1 MFFTNIHKFVQQL
14 QTCTLKEFKTIVRG
28 FDIQLS
34 DKELKSVHPL
44 LKEISLSWIV
54 FGVPLAIQQKL
65 IQVLGEQRAMDLY
78 KEIKEKAPSSFS

>member
-1 MFFTNIHKFVQQL
+1 MDIHKFIQQL
-14 QTCTLKEFKTIVRG
+14 QTCTLKEFKTIVKG
-28 FDIQLS
+28 FDIQIS

-44 LKEISLSWIV
+44 LKEISLSWVV

-65 IQVLGEQRAMDLY
+65 IQILGEQRAMDLY